1 MIRASSSSVSATSR
15 GSFLLSLSLSLFVE
29 PNLEHVCS
37 RVRYSERKPTPSPEN
52 SEQVP
57 PSRFARSCASSLGAD
72 LPSLEARLALRAL
85 GLRCARSSAQEA
97 RRGAR
102 VDEAI
107 QGVAAAVLADQEA
120 AIRRRRGGVS
130 TLFLYRCEGS

>member
-15 GSFLLSLSLSLFVE
+15 GSFLLSLSLFVE
-29 PNLEHVCS
+29 PNREHVCS

-72 LPSLEARLALRAL
+72 HPSLEARLALRTL

-102 VDEAI
+102 VDEAV

-120 AIRRRRGGVS
+120 AARRW
-130 TLFLYRCEGS
+130 